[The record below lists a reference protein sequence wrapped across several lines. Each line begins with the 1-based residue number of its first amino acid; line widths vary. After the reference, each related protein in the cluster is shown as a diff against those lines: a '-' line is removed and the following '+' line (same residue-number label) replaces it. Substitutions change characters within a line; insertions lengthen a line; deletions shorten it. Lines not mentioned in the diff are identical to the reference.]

1 MFKKTPKINNRA
13 AKISA
18 IITLAAGALIFIIA
32 NGGIPMPWIAQT
44 LGVAFVAYSI
54 YVAAVYLL
62 REHTFI
68 VEENER
74 DEENETY
81 LFKINERKG
90 KREMTVVRV
99 RLDEIQFVRVVD
111 KQNKK
116 VVAEERKSK
125 KRFTYDA
132 QFMAQKRL
140 EFDILCEGESISVLT
155 TYDDELVALLKSYGV
170 VVK

>member
-1 MFKKTPKINNRA
+1 
-13 AKISA
+13 
-18 IITLAAGALIFIIA
+18 
-32 NGGIPMPWIAQT
+32 MPWIAQT
-44 LGVAFVAYSI
+44 LGVALVAYSI

-62 REHTFI
+62 REHTFT
-68 VEENER
+68 VTENER
-74 DEENETY
+74 DEDGESF

-99 RLDEIQFVRVVD
+99 RLDEIRFVRVVH

-116 VVAEERKSK
+116 TVAGERKSK

-132 QFMAQKRL
+132 QFMPQKRL

-155 TYDDELVALLKSYGV
+155 TYDEELVAFLGSCGV
-170 VVK
+170 IVK

>member
-18 IITLAAGALIFIIA
+18 IITLAAGVLIFIIA

-44 LGVAFVAYSI
+44 LGVLLVAYSV

-62 REHTFI
+62 REHTFM
-68 VEENER
+68 VSENER
-74 DEENETY
+74 DEEGETF

-99 RLDEIQFVRVVD
+99 RLDEIRFVRIVD

-116 VVAEERKSK
+116 AVAEERRGK

-132 QFMAQKRL
+132 QFMPQKRL

-155 TYDDELVALLKSYGV
+155 TYDEELVAFLKSYGV

>member
-1 MFKKTPKINNRA
+1 MFKKTPKVNNRA

-18 IITLAAGALIFIIA
+18 IITLAAGVLIFIVA

-44 LGVAFVAYSI
+44 LGIAMVAYSI

-99 RLDEIQFVRVVD
+99 RLDEIVSVRVVD
-111 KQNKK
+111 KENKQT
-116 VVAEERKSK
+116 VAEERKSK

-132 QFMAQKRL
+132 QFMPQKRL

-155 TYDDELVALLKSYGV
+155 TYDEELVALLKSYGV
-170 VVK
+170 AVK